1 MWGYKIDW
9 FLTVPTQLYMMKLN
23 NSIFPAGIQSQHSA
37 WAHLVH
43 HVTLTRHNAIG
54 GMRLNLINCL
64 QFCETRVSAASLAV
78 MTLDELSTYF
88 CFYQH
93 RFCSHCGDWWWSR
106 QLCSCQSCH
115 RTHLKVAFFAIRIN
129 DVGIWRCSSIACT
142 YFTTR
147 TKGWFS
153 NFKQSTCSYG
163 AMKISRDT
171 RIGSSDR

>member
-1 MWGYKIDW
+1 
-9 FLTVPTQLYMMKLN
+9 MKLN
-23 NSIFPAGIQSQHSA
+23 NSIVPAGIQAQLSA

-54 GMRLNLINCL
+54 GMQSLLRLNCYNCL

-78 MTLDELSTYF
+78 LTLNELSTY
-88 CFYQH
+88 CGFYQ

-106 QLCSCQSCH
+106 QLCSCWSCH
-115 RTHLKVAFFAIRIN
+115 RTHLRVAFFAIRVN

-147 TKGWFS
+147 TNKGWFS
-153 NFKQSTCSYG
+153 NFKQSTYSSG
-163 AMKISRDT
+163 AMKISRDA
-171 RIGSSDR
+171 RVGSSDR